1 MRIAFCIHPAEYL
14 LLLQEGKTAASD
26 EDDLDLDEDESEGV
40 RYNKLGDCHSRGN
53 HARDIADGQVVHLV
67 E

>member
-26 EDDLDLDEDESEGV
+26 EDDLDLNEDESEGTGHV
-40 RYNKLGDCHSRGN
+40 QTTA
-53 HARDIADGQVVHLV
+53 ARVQCGEQASSVPRA
-67 E
+67 